1 MSSKATHSSKSNL
14 RTDTDKSKVQQSR
27 VAVRQISHYLRPYR
41 VSVVIAFLALIVS
54 TLLGLAFPYLAGLL
68 LDAAILKED
77 VVAHWTHNINAVAVI
92 LLAVLG
98 IKAVFSFF
106 ASYGFYRCG
115 ESALVDLRRESFAHL
130 LGQPMNF
137 FSKRRVGELSSRLSN
152 DLTLIQDTITV
163 TIQQFLRQL
172 LLLTGGLILVIIT
185 SPKLA
190 GLMVCTFPVFVF
202 VAILFGRFI
211 RKYARIAQDNLAEG
225 STIIEE
231 SLQGIAEVKA
241 YGNEFFELNRYS
253 AKLENFLKQV
263 ILAARLRALMI
274 SFIIFGIFGS
284 IVLVFWYGAFLVQ
297 NNELTFGELTR
308 FILYTTFI
316 GGSVASFAE
325 VYGQVQKMLGAT
337 ERVRELFSEPVEI
350 KATQPGKTATLKRL
364 TGHVAFDEVS
374 FRYPSRPELSVLK
387 SVSLHAEPGEKIA
400 LVGASGAGKTTIVSL
415 LPRFYEPETGQIRF
429 DNIPASKLSLTD
441 LRSNIAIVPQEVLL
455 FGGSIEEN
463 ILYGRP
469 DASKEEILKA
479 SRLAAC
485 DEFISKFPEGYATR
499 VGDRGVK
506 LSGGQRQRIALARA
520 FLKSPS
526 ILILDEA
533 TSSLDSES
541 EWLIQQALEKLLEG
555 RTAFIIA
562 HRLST
567 IRKADRIYVIDEGR
581 VVEQGRHEELL
592 SRLDGT
598 YRRLHEMQFSE
609 EIRQPSESKAESEFT
624 ASA

>member
-1 MSSKATHSSKSNL
+1 MSSKSEQSK
-14 RTDTDKSKVQQSR
+14 Q
-27 VAVRQISHYLRPYR
+27 AFRQISHYLRPYR
-41 VSVVIAFLALIVS
+41 ISVIFAFLALIIS
-54 TLLGLAFPYLAGLL
+54 TLLGLSFPYLAGLL
-68 LDAAILKED
+68 LDGAMLKKDAISN
-77 VVAHWTHNINAVAVI
+77 WTQNINAVAI
-92 LLAVLG
+92 TLLAVLG
-98 IKAVFSFF
+98 IKSVFSFF

-130 LGQPMNF
+130 LGQPMSF
-137 FSKRRVGELSSRLSN
+137 FGQRRVGELSSRLSN

-163 TIQQFLRQL
+163 TIQQFLRQVI
-172 LLLTGGLILVIIT
+172 LLTGGLILVIVT

-190 GLMVCTFPVFVF
+190 GLMVCTFPVFIF
-202 VAILFGRFI
+202 AAILFGRFI
-211 RKYARIAQDNLAEG
+211 RKYARAAQDNLAEG

-231 SLQGIAEVKA
+231 SLQGIAGVKA
-241 YGNEFFELNRYS
+241 YGNEFFELDRYS
-253 AKLENFLKQV
+253 EKLGKFLKQV

-274 SFIIFGIFGS
+274 SFIIFGIIGS
-284 IVLVFWYGAFLVQ
+284 IVLVFWYGALLVQ
-297 NNELTFGELTR
+297 NGELSFGELTR
-308 FILYTTFI
+308 FSLYTMFI

-337 ERVRELFSEPVEI
+337 ERVREMFDEPLEI
-350 KATQPGKTATLKRL
+350 KIAKPDNTTPHKRL
-364 TGHVAFDEVS
+364 TGHVTFDKVS
-374 FRYPSRPELSVLK
+374 FRYPSRPELNVLK
-387 SVSLHAEPGEKIA
+387 SISLQATPGEKIA
-400 LVGASGAGKTTIVSL
+400 LVGASGAGKSTIVSL
-415 LPRFYEPETGQIRF
+415 IPRFYEPETGQILL
-429 DNIPASKLSLTD
+429 DNIPASTIPLPE
-441 LRSNIAIVPQEVLL
+441 LRSNIAVVPQEVLL

-463 ILYGRP
+463 IRYGRP
-469 DASKEEILKA
+469 NATKEEILEA
-479 SRLAAC
+479 SRQAAC
-485 DEFISKFPEGYATR
+485 DEFINKFPEGYETR

-567 IRKADRIYVIDEGR
+567 IRKVDRIYVIDEGK
-581 VVEQGRHEELL
+581 VIEQGRHEDLL
-592 SRLDGT
+592 AQPDGT

-609 EIRQPSESKAESEFT
+609 QQNSGTEQ
-624 ASA
+624 